1 VITVKVKL
9 FAVAR
14 EKAGRGE
21 VSLQLPA
28 GATVMAAREALGEV
42 LPGVRGVLGR
52 CGFAVNQ
59 AYVTGDARLT
69 EGDELAVIPPVSGG

>member
-1 VITVKVKL
+1 M

-14 EKAGRGE
+14 ERAGRGE

-28 GATVMAAREALGEV
+28 GATVMAAREALGEAV
-42 LPGVRGVLGR
+42 PGVRGVLGR

-59 AYVTGDARLT
+59 AYVTGDAVLAD
-69 EGDELAVIPPVSGG
+69 GDEGAAGAGRPPGRGG